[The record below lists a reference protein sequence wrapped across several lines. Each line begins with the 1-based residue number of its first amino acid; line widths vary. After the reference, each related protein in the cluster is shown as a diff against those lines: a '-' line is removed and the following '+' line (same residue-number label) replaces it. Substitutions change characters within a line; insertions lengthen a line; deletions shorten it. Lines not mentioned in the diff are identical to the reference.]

1 MNISCQEK
9 NAIVCGST
17 DGIGKACAMVLAEQG
32 ASITLIARNEQ
43 KLVTTLQQ
51 LKTSPTQKHSY
62 IVADFSHPDSL
73 KERVDQY
80 LASGKV
86 IHILVNN
93 TGAPNVGLPL
103 EIKTSDFLDA
113 FNQHLICTHLLTQ
126 AIVPGMTKVG
136 YGRIINITSYSAK
149 QPLNDM
155 IVSNTIKGA
164 VSNWAKTMAN
174 VLGGYGIT
182 VNNVLPGSTGTR
194 QLFSFVKDR
203 MEMTGRGEEEIMGDL
218 ENAIPLGRLAQ
229 PEEIGFAVA
238 FIASPAAAY
247 INGIN
252 LPVDG
257 GKTKSL

>member
-1 MNISCQEK
+1 MNINCQDK

-17 DGIGKACAMVLAEQG
+17 DGIGKACAVVLAQQG

-43 KLVTTLQQ
+43 KLVTTLEE
-51 LKTSPTQKHSY
+51 LTTSSTQKHSY
-62 IVADFSHPDSL
+62 IVADFSQPDRL
-73 KERVDQY
+73 QEKVDEY

-93 TGAPNVGLPL
+93 TGAPNVGAPL
-103 EIKTSDFLDA
+103 EVKASDFIDG
-113 FNQHLICTHLLTQ
+113 FNQHLICAHILSQ
-126 AIVPGMTKVG
+126 AVVPGMKKVG

-164 VSNWAKTMAN
+164 VSSWAKTMAN
-174 VLGGYGIT
+174 VLGRYGIT

-203 MEMTGRGEEEIMGDL
+203 VEMTGKSEQEIMGDMESL
-218 ENAIPLGRLAQ
+218 IPIGRLAK
-229 PEEIGFAVA
+229 PEEIGCAVA